1 MGSDTGSPATREGGE
16 RRKGRDVIK
25 EEDNRRQKRKED
37 AERKKERERER
48 QERST
53 NDNVNRR
60 GFVSSGQ
67 YVYRQ
72 YRTRIECDGIG
83 KYLTESTSNGKI
95 SF

>member
-1 MGSDTGSPATREGGE
+1 MGSDTGSPATGEG
-16 RRKGRDVIK
+16 RKGRDVIK

-72 YRTRIECDGIG
+72 YRTRNATGLENI
-83 KYLTESTSNGKI
+83 
-95 SF
+95 